1 MLNTCVCM
9 CHRLEASLFRL
20 QNRFDLAHVRN
31 VALERIVSKV
41 GILYLSLTFP
51 EPVCTVCCC
60 RESQTRPDLR
70 RLRFTQR
77 AFRNPTLLSNQPN
90 PCGGSPPPWY
100 LLVRSYVFPRQ
111 SECTQLQLVV
121 S

>member
-70 RLRFTQR
+70 RLRFTQPR
-77 AFRNPTLLSNQPN
+77 LSKSDTAVKPTEPVRGQSTP
-90 PCGGSPPPWY
+90 
-100 LLVRSYVFPRQ
+100 LVPVGALVCFPA
-111 SECTQLQLVV
+111 TK
-121 S
+121 